1 MMLIKM
7 PRYLPLAAGHLDSLK
22 VKYSNAAGFDVD
34 YEKNGT
40 TMIFM

>member
-7 PRYLPLAAGHLDSLK
+7 PRYLPLAGHLDSLK

-40 TMIFM
+40 TIIFM